1 MYLISYISSII
12 VPYWYQQIA
21 PTYKFEHFQ
30 YQKDLGG
37 KKEFNRANETK
48 IHKISFLKLKKP
60 FRKKY
65 PKLKIE
71 LKLISLNKR
80 TENFR

>member
-30 YQKDLGG
+30 YQKDSGG
-37 KKEFNRANETK
+37 KKEFNRAEDCV
-48 IHKISFLKLKKP
+48 IQWHKSQISHLN
-60 FRKKY
+60 
-65 PKLKIE
+65 
-71 LKLISLNKR
+71 LIIFWIL
-80 TENFR
+80 